1 MKRAVI
7 RLPNE
12 VVDRLD
18 RLAAEM
24 RVAHPE
30 ESYSR
35 ASVVRA
41 LISTGLASISGV
53 APGVASGVASD
64 GGSVGVA
71 LPAPQPLDEGA
82 PDERLHEVARR
93 AARTP
98 GKRAAKRGPTKR
110 RDGP

>member
-41 LISTGLASISGV
+41 LISTGLASIAG
-53 APGVASGVASD
+53 SD
-64 GGSVGVA
+64 GAGGVE
-71 LPAPQPLDEGA
+71 LLAPVAQDQDEQA
-82 PDERLHEVARR
+82 RLHDVARR
-93 AARTP
+93 AARTR
-98 GKRAAKRGPTKR
+98 GIRAA
-110 RDGP
+110 

>member
-18 RLAAEM
+18 RLAEELRA
-24 RVAHPE
+24 AHPD

-41 LISTGLASISGV
+41 LISSGLMLAEV
-53 APGVASGVASD
+53 HED
-64 GGSVGVA
+64 R
-71 LPAPQPLDEGA
+71 
-82 PDERLHEVARR
+82 RLEVARR
-93 AARTP
+93 AARGAP
-98 GKRAAKRGPTKR
+98 RRAT
-110 RDGP
+110 

>member
-7 RLPNE
+7 RLPSE

-18 RLAAEM
+18 RLAEEL

-41 LISTGLASISGV
+41 LISSGLAL
-53 APGVASGVASD
+53 AETQKD
-64 GGSVGVA
+64 
-71 LPAPQPLDEGA
+71 
-82 PDERLHEVARR
+82 RLVEVAVR
-93 AARTP
+93 AAR
-98 GKRAAKRGPTKR
+98 RH
-110 RDGP
+110 DGG